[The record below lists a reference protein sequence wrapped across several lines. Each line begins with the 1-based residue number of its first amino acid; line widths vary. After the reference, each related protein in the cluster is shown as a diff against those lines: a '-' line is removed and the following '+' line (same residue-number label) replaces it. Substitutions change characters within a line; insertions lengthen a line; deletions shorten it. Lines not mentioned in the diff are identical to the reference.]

1 MKLSSTPRSL
11 CAVSDGNPGS
21 IESALKRVA
30 ELEESHEEL
39 AARQDETD
47 TSVVKVLEVV
57 QRIERMVRAQLQ
69 HNGVPFHG

>member
-1 MKLSSTPRSL
+1 MSELEDT
-11 CAVSDGNPGS
+11 
-21 IESALKRVA
+21 LKRLT

-39 AARQDETD
+39 AARQGETD

-57 QRIERMVRAQLQ
+57 ERIERMVRAQLQ